1 MPTLGV
7 WLNAGLGTLPSSE
20 LIAASREVGFRER
33 LRTQRCVR
41 RGRPADDAA
50 SARYAV
56 ALAREKQRQWSRLS
70 GFRKVYTAAVYAVI
84 TGLLIAGAV
93 ALHTAAGRVVS
104 AVLAVCMALTGASLR
119 ARQRRS
125 AAAERANVAALNRA
139 GSPYAAPTEAT
150 PAELP
155 LWFVASSTVAQ
166 AAFIWAGFSFGPR
179 LVFGKATAGHAEPVN
194 GLVYTSTFIALTWFG
209 RRGQRRRP
217 DPPLGP
223 CKPHEPYRTPR
234 D

>member
-7 WLNAGLGTLPSSE
+7 WLNAGLGTPPSRE
-20 LIAASREVGFRER
+20 LVAAAREVGFRER
-33 LRTQRCVR
+33 LRTRRCVR
-41 RGRPADDAA
+41 RGRPAENAA

-56 ALAREKQRQWSRLS
+56 ALAREQQRQWSRLS

-84 TGLLIAGAV
+84 TGVLIAGAV
-93 ALHTAAGRVVS
+93 ALHAVAGRVVC
-104 AVLAVCMALTGASLR
+104 AVLAVYMAVTGASFR
-119 ARQRRS
+119 ARQRKS
-125 AAAERANVAALNRA
+125 AAAEEANVALLNRA
-139 GSPYAAPTEAT
+139 GAPYTPPTEAT

-155 LWFVASSTVAQ
+155 LWFVASSAVAQ

-179 LVFGKATAGHAEPVN
+179 LVFGKATAGHAGPVD
-194 GLVYTSTFIALTWFG
+194 GLVYTGTFIALTWFG

-223 CKPHEPYRTPR
+223 LKPYQPHRTPR